1 MILIIILK
9 FHIFLLLNYPK
20 LLIYLLYLRS
30 LPTVHRLRISKAR
43 QGVVHSEE
51 TRRKISIAVST
62 TKRSLKKQ
70 RLAARAAEAAEAA
83 TADLRPAF
91 SNIYVGS
98 TGRTSTGGSTGG
110 RDDYRDYRDSNE
122 SGAYSGSE
130 GESDYEEGPYEQ
142 QAQPVILNPLELEK
156 AVIEVTALRRQLTAW
171 MDAYEKKFGRKPDL
185 TEASETHPL
194 VYGRFVRYVALRELV
209 RTSSLLIG
217 STPVTWN

>member
-1 MILIIILK
+1 M
-9 FHIFLLLNYPK
+9 
-20 LLIYLLYLRS
+20 LYI
-30 LPTVHRLRISKAR
+30 VHRLRISQAR
-43 QGVVHSEE
+43 QKVVQSEE
-51 TRRKISIAVST
+51 TRQKISIAVT
-62 TKRSLKKQ
+62 ATKRSLKKQ

-91 SNIYVGS
+91 SSIYLGKLGS
-98 TGRTSTGGSTGG
+98 TSSSGSSRSSTDENRTSDGYA
-110 RDDYRDYRDSNE
+110 DYSGDG
-122 SGAYSGSE
+122 GAYSGSE
-130 GESDYEEGPYEQ
+130 GESDYEDGGYV
-142 QAQPVILNPLELEK
+142 QAEPVTLDALELEK

-217 STPVTWN
+217 STPVSWN

>member
-1 MILIIILK
+1 MVR
-9 FHIFLLLNYPK
+9 FQTSLLGISISDLHKSTN
-20 LLIYLLYLRS
+20 YLLFV
-30 LPTVHRLRISKAR
+30 TVHRLRLSKAR
-43 QGVVHSEE
+43 QGIVQSEE
-51 TRRKISIAVST
+51 TRRKISLAVAF

-91 SNIYVGS
+91 SGIYSG
-98 TGRTSTGGSTGG
+98 STGGSTSTSRDWAEGG
-110 RDDYRDYRDSNE
+110 SGYSSGGEYSDGG
-122 SGAYSGSE
+122 GAYSGSE
-130 GESDYEEGPYEQ
+130 GESDYEEERIETI
-142 QAQPVILNPLELEK
+142 ILNPMELEK

-209 RTSSLLIG
+209 RTSSLMIG
-217 STPVTWN
+217 STPVSWN

>member
-1 MILIIILK
+1 LVR
-9 FHIFLLLNYPK
+9 FQTSLLGISISDLHKSTN
-20 LLIYLLYLRS
+20 YLLFV
-30 LPTVHRLRISKAR
+30 TVHRLRLSKAR
-43 QGVVHSEE
+43 QGIVQSEE
-51 TRRKISIAVST
+51 TRRKISLAVAF

-91 SNIYVGS
+91 SGIYSG
-98 TGRTSTGGSTGG
+98 STGGSTSTSRDWAEGG
-110 RDDYRDYRDSNE
+110 SGYSSGGEYSDGG
-122 SGAYSGSE
+122 GAYSGSE
-130 GESDYEEGPYEQ
+130 GESDYEEERIETI
-142 QAQPVILNPLELEK
+142 ILNPMELEK

-209 RTSSLLIG
+209 RTSSLMIG
-217 STPVTWN
+217 STPVSWN